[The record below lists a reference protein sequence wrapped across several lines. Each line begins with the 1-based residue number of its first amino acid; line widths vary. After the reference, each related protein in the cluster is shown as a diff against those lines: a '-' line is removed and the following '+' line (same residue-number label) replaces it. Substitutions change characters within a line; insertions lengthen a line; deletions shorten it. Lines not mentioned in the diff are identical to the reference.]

1 MYFSI
6 WYIIMFKLIFFF
18 FFYWKDRRHLYLLFC
33 LCFVKYLI
41 DTSVSILKNEI
52 GIIFHVLI

>member
-6 WYIIMFKLIFFF
+6 WYIIMFKLIFF